1 MKLSVRRIAE
11 ITGGRLSPAGAEG
24 VVRGISTDSRT
35 IRPGELFVPLR
46 GPKYD
51 GHDFLLRALQNGA
64 AACLSEEVIAGL
76 KVPVI
81 QVEDSLRALGDLA
94 AAHRRNYQG
103 PLVAVTGSSGKTTT
117 KEMLAAILERT
128 APGLKSAGNFN
139 NLVGVPLTLF
149 GLRPE
154 EHRWAVIEMGMSARG
169 EIARLAE
176 IAAPTLGLITNIG
189 PAHLETLHGLDGVAR
204 AKGELFA
211 ALQPGAVAVI
221 NADDPRVLALPV
233 ANGVHRL
240 LYGLSGEAEVRAEAV
255 VARGRQVRFRLCVG
269 DRSARVVLPVAGR
282 FNVSNAL
289 AAAAVARALGVPFDT
304 IVAGLCGFRPLQGR
318 MQLCPL
324 ASGALLLKDDY
335 NANPLSM
342 GAALEAL
349 DQLDGEG
356 RRIAVLGDM
365 FELGD
370 ESHRLHR
377 EVGARAARHCDLL
390 LLLGDMAGV
399 MADGARAAGLAP
411 RRIRIAT
418 DHEEAAAC
426 LARVLRT
433 GDRVLVKGSRGMRM
447 ERIADRLLRA
457 GDQAK
462 AGKGGA

>member
-1 MKLSVRRIAE
+1 MKLSVRKIAE
-11 ITGGRLSPAGAEG
+11 ITGGRLSPAGAE
-24 VVRGISTDSRT
+24 VVVSGISTDSRT

-94 AAHRRNYQG
+94 AAHRRGYRG

-154 EHRWAVIEMGMSARG
+154 SHRWTVIEMGMSARG

-211 ALQPGAVAVI
+211 ALKPGAVAVV

-233 ANGVHRL
+233 ANGVRRI
-240 LYGLSGEAEVRAEAV
+240 LYGLSGDAEVRAEDV
-255 VARGRQVRFRLCVG
+255 EARGRQVRFRLHIG
-269 DRSARVVLPVAGR
+269 GQSAEVVLPVAGR

-289 AAAAVARALGVPFDT
+289 AAVAAARALDVPLDV
-304 IVAGLCGFRPLQGR
+304 IVAGLCGFSPLQGR
-318 MQLCPL
+318 MQLHTL

-349 DQLDGEG
+349 DQLEGGG

-365 FELGD
+365 LELGD
-370 ESHRLHR
+370 ESRRLHR

-390 LLLGDMAGV
+390 LLLGDMAEA
-399 MADGARAAGLAP
+399 MADGARAAGLSA
-411 RRIRIAT
+411 RRIRIAA
-418 DHEEAAAC
+418 DHDEAAGC
-426 LARVLRT
+426 LARVLRK

-447 ERIADRLLRA
+447 ERIADRLLSTDD
-457 GDQAK
+457 GK